1 MAVEALVPP
10 DAARVATVYTIDP
23 KRLREAVLADLCTL
37 LCPRACPLRRTSRKG
52 ALCTRPSIAAR
63 PKSAFCPSA
72 SPKTAV
78 WLVRGHRVRLSV
90 TLRRPGSVGQP
101 PARLRGGLHECPQI
115 SVRSLASRKSALCR
129 RRNHN
134 SVHKCPKTAPR
145 GRFRRSVYTL
155 CPHGRSCDRV
165 GPRVP
170 QRQRPY
176 GPRDAKVLGPEAHNC
191 RGGGTFALPGAPL
204 AARCPRMSQARYT
217 QDA

>member
-1 MAVEALVPP
+1 MPQLGKCARATPP
-10 DAARVATVYTIDP
+10 PGCGVGCSRVRRS
-23 KRLREAVLADLCTL
+23 RLGVWSHGKVHSAQPVGFRMRFSVT
-37 LCPRACPLRRTSRKG
+37 
-52 ALCTRPSIAAR
+52 TRPQNAPFREGASVEC
-63 PKSAFCPSA
+63 AFPQNA
-72 SPKTAV
+72 PFLTWANV
-78 WLVRGHRVRLSV
+78 A
-90 TLRRPGSVGQP
+90 P
-101 PARLRGGLHECPQI
+101 PHGKAHSGPTT
-115 SVRSLASRKSALCR
+115 SRKSALCS

-155 CPHGRSCDRV
+155 CPHDRSCDRV

-204 AARCPRMSQARYT
+204 AARCPRMSQARHAR
-217 QDA
+217 DAKQGQFGWASRLVRFNAWGL